1 MTTGGAVSKT
11 SLRASIIAGA
21 LLLLSG
27 AAHAAGLGKL
37 TVQTHLGEPLRAEI
51 DVVAVEKGELD
62 TLSARLASP
71 DAYVQS
77 NLPYPSP
84 ALGLR
89 LSVERR
95 SGGEPF
101 IRITSQQPIP
111 EPFVDL
117 LIELNWNGGK
127 ILRAY
132 TALLD
137 PPAFASAPSDTS
149 APAPTR
155 EAAAPP
161 PAPEPQVET
170 RMGSEMQQPPPP
182 APPAETAAAQPAP
195 GAEAT
200 APAEAA
206 AAPAKPGEA
215 APAEAAPAE
224 PARAEAAPA
233 EAGMP
238 AKPAPARAAKEES
251 TYGPVKRGDTLSKIA
266 KEYKPDDVTLEQMLV
281 LLYRNNKQ
289 AFAGNNMNRLKTGKV
304 LSIPDPSEASG
315 IPVKEARKDVRLQVA
330 DFNAYRERLAGAASE
345 SAPAPGEPAK
355 AAGGK
360 VTGPVAD
367 KGAPAAGEPKEV
379 LKLSKGDAP
388 GAGGS
393 KALQDKVH
401 SLQEEVA
408 ARDKTIREANERIA
422 SLEKTVN
429 DMKALAELKSK
440 SMADLQKPA
449 VTPPPAKPA
458 PPPSP
463 AKPAPPVATAPA
475 PMPSVTPPAAKPEPP
490 PATAAAPT
498 HPPEPAPHPGP
509 MAGATTPPGPDGAQP
524 KPKPKP
530 KIAPPPPPPPGL
542 MDDLLSDPIYLAAG
556 GGVIALIVGFLGY
569 RVIKSRRGGGD
580 DEVGAE
586 KKTSEV
592 RAFADTGTDTS
603 GAMAAA
609 ARAAQAQVTE
619 EVDPLA
625 EAEIYLAYGRDGQA
639 EEILKEAIQ
648 SQPRRFEVYLKLL
661 EIYVKRKDLAAF
673 DPLARDLQQAT
684 GGQGELWQQAARL
697 GYQLDPQNPRYAAGK
712 PSGESVAMATAA
724 AATAATAIGAT
735 DKTLDFQIDSLEP
748 SPEIG
753 TLTDIDAGFGRRFAT
768 TTAATSSERL
778 DLNISVDDG
787 QALGTKT
794 DIDLGRLSTAAES
807 SGVDLDLDSLGN
819 TAIPGTS
826 TDIDLGTI
834 GSSETSAPIPAM
846 DFSLDLPADEKT
858 QSQMAQVDS
867 SDFDLKLDDLRG
879 ASGGQDAG
887 LDFDINQISLEAEGA
902 SKAEPV
908 FDLTSSAPA
917 MPELDLSSI
926 SLDLGSPTA
935 TAEAGA
941 AKDDKWYDVQTKFDL
956 AKAYQEMGD
965 KEGAREILREVIAEG
980 DTEQKAAAEKVLSTL
995 G

>member
-1 MTTGGAVSKT
+1 MMTGGAVSKT

-51 DVVAVEKGELD
+51 DVVAVEKGELE

-84 ALGLR
+84 TLGLR
-89 LSVERR
+89 LEVDQR
-95 SGGEPF
+95 SSGEPF
-101 IRITSQQPIP
+101 IRITTQQPVP

-117 LIELNWNGGK
+117 LIELTWQGGK

-137 PPAFASAPSDTS
+137 PPAFAAAPSESSAPPS
-149 APAPTR
+149 TR

-161 PAPEPQVET
+161 PSPEPQVET
-170 RMGSEMQQPPPP
+170 RMGSEMQHP
-182 APPAETAAAQPAP
+182 APPAASAEAAAPQPTPAEGTAAQPAP
-195 GAEAT
+195 AGESMPADAGTT
-200 APAEAA
+200 A
-206 AAPAKPGEA
+206 AKP
-215 APAEAAPAE
+215 
-224 PARAEAAPA
+224 AEAAPA

-238 AKPAPARAAKEES
+238 AKPAAPAPAAKED

-266 KEYKPDDVTLEQMLV
+266 KEYKPADVTLEQMLV
-281 LLYRNNKQ
+281 LLYRNNKE
-289 AFAGNNMNRLKTGKV
+289 AFAGKNMNRLKTGKV

-315 IPVKEARKDVRLQVA
+315 IPVKEARKEVHLQVA
-330 DFNAYRERLAGAASE
+330 DFNAYRERLAAVAGE
-345 SAPAPGEPAK
+345 STPAPGEPAK

-360 VTGPVAD
+360 VTGPVVD

-379 LKLSKGDAP
+379 LKLAKGDAP

-401 SLQEEVA
+401 GLEEEVA
-408 ARDKTIREANERIA
+408 ARDKTIREANDRIA
-422 SLEKTVN
+422 KLEKTVK
-429 DMKALAELKSK
+429 DMQTVIDLKSK
-440 SMADLQKPA
+440 PMADLQKPA
-449 VTPPPAKPA
+449 VTPPVPAPAKPA
-458 PPPSP
+458 PLPVP
-463 AKPAPPVATAPA
+463 AKPAPPVATAPTTT
-475 PMPSVTPPAAKPEPP
+475 PSVMPPPAKPEPP
-490 PATAAAPT
+490 PAGT
-498 HPPEPAPHPGP
+498 EPAPHPGP
-509 MAGATTPPGPDGAQP
+509 MATNTPPGPDGTPA

-530 KIAPPPPPPPGL
+530 KIAPPPPPPPTGL

-556 GGVIALIVGFLGY
+556 GGVVALIVGFLGY

-592 RAFADTGTDTS
+592 RAFAATGTDTS

-648 SQPRRFEVYLKLL
+648 TQPRRFEVYLKLL
-661 EIYVKRKDLAAF
+661 EIYAKRKDMAAF
-673 DPLARDLQQAT
+673 DPVARDLQQAT
-684 GGQGELWQQAARL
+684 GGQGEVWEQAARL

-712 PSGESVAMATAA
+712 ASGEAAAMVATATAA
-724 AATAATAIGAT
+724 AAAASAIGGT

-778 DLNISVDDG
+778 DLNVSVDDG
-787 QALGTKT
+787 QAPGTKT
-794 DIDLGRLSTAAES
+794 DIDLGRLTTAAES
-807 SGVDLDLDSLGN
+807 GGMDLDLDSLGSP
-819 TAIPGTS
+819 AVSGTS
-826 TDIDLGTI
+826 TDFDLGTI
-834 GSSETSAPIPAM
+834 GSAETSAVPAM
-846 DFSLDLPADEKT
+846 DFSLDLPGEEKT
-858 QSQMAQVDS
+858 QSEMAQVDS
-867 SDFDLKLDDLRG
+867 ADFDLKIDDAG
-879 ASGGQDAG
+879 TAAASQSSG
-887 LDFDINQISLEAEGA
+887 LDFDINQISLEPEGA
-902 SKAEPV
+902 NKAEPV
-908 FDLTSSAPA
+908 FDLTSSAGPA

-926 SLDLGSPTA
+926 SLDLGSPAA
-935 TAEAGA
+935 TEEAGA

-980 DTEQKAAAEKVLSTL
+980 DNDQKSAAEKVLSTL

>member
-1 MTTGGAVSKT
+1 MTTGGAVRKT

-27 AAHAAGLGKL
+27 GAHAAGLGKL

-89 LSVERR
+89 LSVEQR
-95 SGGEPF
+95 SSGEPF
-101 IRITSQQPIP
+101 IRVTSQQPIP

-117 LIELNWNGGK
+117 LIELNWTGGK

-137 PPAFASAPSDTS
+137 PPAFATAPSESS

-155 EAAAPP
+155 EAAPPP

-170 RMGSEMQQPPPP
+170 KMGSEMQQAAPP
-182 APPAETAAAQPAP
+182 APPAETAAAEPAP
-195 GAEAT
+195 SAET
-200 APAEAA
+200 TPPAEAA
-206 AAPAKPGEA
+206 AAPAKP
-215 APAEAAPAE
+215 AE
-224 PARAEAAPA
+224 PAPA

-238 AKPAPARAAKEES
+238 AKPAPARAAKEEN

-281 LLYRNNKQ
+281 LLYRNNKE
-289 AFAGNNMNRLKTGKV
+289 AFAGKNMNRLKTGKV

-315 IPVKEARKDVRLQVA
+315 IPAKEARKEVRLQVA
-330 DFNAYRERLAGAASE
+330 DFNAYRERLAGAAGE
-345 SAPAPGEPAK
+345 ATPAPGEPAK

-360 VTGPVAD
+360 VTGPIAD

-379 LKLSKGDAP
+379 LKLSKGEAP

-393 KALQDKVH
+393 KAMQDKVH
-401 SLQEEVA
+401 GLEEEVA

-422 SLEKTVN
+422 KLEKTVK
-429 DMKALAELKSK
+429 DMQTVIDLKSK
-440 SMADLQKPA
+440 PMADLQKPA
-449 VTPPPAKPA
+449 ITPPTPAPAKPA
-458 PPPSP
+458 PPPLP
-463 AKPAPPVATAPA
+463 AAKPGPPVATAPTT
-475 PMPSVTPPAAKPEPP
+475 MPSVTPPAAKPEPP
-490 PATAAAPT
+490 PVTAAAPP
-498 HPPEPAPHPGP
+498 HPTEPAPHPGP

-524 KPKPKP
+524 QPKPKPKP
-530 KIAPPPPPPPGL
+530 KVAPPPPPPPGL

-556 GGVIALIVGFLGY
+556 GGVIALVVGFLAY

-592 RAFADTGTDTS
+592 RAFAATGTDTS

-648 SQPRRFEVYLKLL
+648 TQPRRFEVYLKLL
-661 EIYVKRKDLAAF
+661 EIYAKRKEVAAF

-684 GGQGELWQQAARL
+684 GGQGEVWEQAARL

-712 PSGESVAMATAA
+712 PSGESVAMAAATAAA
-724 AATAATAIGAT
+724 AATAVGGT

-778 DLNISVDDG
+778 DLNISLDDG
-787 QALGTKT
+787 QAPGTKT

-807 SGVDLDLDSLGN
+807 SGMDLDLDSLGN
-819 TAIPGTS
+819 TASPGTS

-834 GSSETSAPIPAM
+834 GSAEASAPIPAM
-846 DFSLDLPADEKT
+846 DFSLDLPVDEKT
-858 QSQMAQVDS
+858 QSEMAKVDS
-867 SDFDLKLDDLRG
+867 SDFDLKLDDLG
-879 ASGGQDAG
+879 TASAGQDAG

-902 SKAEPV
+902 TKAE
-908 FDLTSSAPA
+908 
-917 MPELDLSSI
+917 
-926 SLDLGSPTA
+926 
-935 TAEAGA
+935 
-941 AKDDKWYDVQTKFDL
+941 
-956 AKAYQEMGD
+956 
-965 KEGAREILREVIAEG
+965 
-980 DTEQKAAAEKVLSTL
+980 
-995 G
+995 

>member
-27 AAHAAGLGKL
+27 GAHAAGLGKL

-89 LSVERR
+89 LSVEQR
-95 SGGEPF
+95 SSGEPF
-101 IRITSQQPIP
+101 IRVTSQQPVP

-137 PPAFASAPSDTS
+137 PPAFATAPSDTS

-161 PAPEPQVET
+161 PPPEPQVET
-170 RMGSEMQQPPPP
+170 RMGSEMQQPAPP
-182 APPAETAAAQPAP
+182 APPAETAAPPPAP
-195 GAEAT
+195 GAET
-200 APAEAA
+200 PAPAEAT
-206 AAPAKPGEA
+206 AAPGQ
-215 APAEAAPAE
+215 PAEAAPAQ
-224 PARAEAAPA
+224 AAPA

-238 AKPAPARAAKEES
+238 AAKPAAPASAAKEGN
-251 TYGPVKRGDTLSKIA
+251 TYSVKRGDTLSKVA
-266 KEYKPDDVTLEQMLV
+266 KEYKSDDVTLEQMLV
-281 LLYRNNKQ
+281 LLYRNNKE
-289 AFAGNNMNRLKTGKV
+289 AFAGHNMNRLKTGKV
-304 LSIPDPSEASG
+304 LTIPDPSEASG
-315 IPVKEARKDVRLQVA
+315 IPVKEARKEVHLQVA
-330 DFNAYRERLAGAASE
+330 DFNAYRERLAGAAGE
-345 SAPAPGEPAK
+345 STPAPGEPAK

-360 VTGPVAD
+360 VTGPIAD

-379 LKLSKGDAP
+379 LKLSKGEAP

-393 KALQDKVH
+393 KAMQDKLH
-401 SLQEEVA
+401 GLQEEVA

-422 SLEKTVN
+422 KLEKTVK
-429 DMKALAELKSK
+429 DMQTVIDLKSK
-440 SMADLQKPA
+440 PMADLQKPA
-449 VTPPPAKPA
+449 VSPPTPA
-458 PPPSP
+458 P
-463 AKPAPPVATAPA
+463 AKPAPPVATAPTA
-475 PMPSVTPPAAKPEPP
+475 MPSVTPPAAKPEPP
-490 PATAAAPT
+490 PATGAAPT

-509 MAGATTPPGPDGAQP
+509 MAGATTPPGPDGTQP

-530 KIAPPPPPPPGL
+530 KTAPPPPPPPGL
-542 MDDLLSDPIYLAAG
+542 IDDLLSDPIYLAAG
-556 GGVIALIVGFLGY
+556 GGVIALIVGFLAY
-569 RVIKSRRGGGD
+569 RVIKSRRRGGD

-648 SQPRRFEVYLKLL
+648 TQPRRFEVYLKLL
-661 EIYVKRKDLAAF
+661 EIYAKRKEVAAF

-684 GGQGELWQQAARL
+684 GGQGEVWEQAARL

-712 PSGESVAMATAA
+712 PSGESVAMAAAAAAA
-724 AATAATAIGAT
+724 AATAVGGT

-768 TTAATSSERL
+768 ATAATSSERL
-778 DLNISVDDG
+778 DLNISLDDG
-787 QALGTKT
+787 QAPGTKT

-807 SGVDLDLDSLGN
+807 SGVDLDLDSLGS
-819 TAIPGTS
+819 TAIPGAS

-834 GSSETSAPIPAM
+834 GSAEASAPIPAM
-846 DFSLDLPADEKT
+846 DFSLDLPVDEKT
-858 QSQMAQVDS
+858 QSQMARVDS
-867 SDFDLKLDDLRG
+867 SNFDLKLDDLG
-879 ASGGQDAG
+879 TASSGQDAG
-887 LDFDINQISLEAEGA
+887 LDFDINQISLEPEGA
-902 SKAEPV
+902 TKAEPV

-926 SLDLGSPTA
+926 SLDLGHPTA
-935 TAEAGA
+935 TEEAGA

-980 DTEQKAAAEKVLSTL
+980 DNDQKAAAEKVLSTL